1 MFPYLILGIALL
13 AGLLLAGRWFVSTD
27 PKTLIKALKWLLFGV
42 IGAVIVFFVVTGRL
56 AWALYALPALL
67 PWFVRARTAHR
78 AFKNFSRMYQAGAG
92 GGATGQTSD
101 VNTRFLRMTLDHDS
115 GAMSGE
121 VLEGAFAGRRV
132 ESLAVGELI
141 ELLRACWI
149 EDQQSA
155 QVLEAYLNRVHPDWR
170 RAADD
175 SASGAGA
182 SEGSRPP
189 GRGGA
194 MSRAEALDVLGLKQG
209 ATEAEIKEAH
219 HRLIAGLHPDHGGST
234 YLAAKINQAKDTLLR
249 P

>member
-1 MFPYLILGIALL
+1 VFPYLILGIALL

-67 PWFVRARTAHR
+67 PWFVRARGAHR
-78 AFKNFSRMYQAGAG
+78 AFKTFSRMHGAAG
-92 GGATGQTSD
+92 GDAATGQTSD
-101 VNTRFLRMTLDHDS
+101 VDTRFLRMTLDHDT

-121 VLEGAFAGRRV
+121 VKEGAFAGRRI
-132 ESLAVGELI
+132 ESLGVDELVQ
-141 ELLRACWI
+141 LLRACWT

-170 RAADD
+170 ERARAGTGNG
-175 SASGAGA
+175 GAGA
-182 SEGSRPP
+182 GAAA
-189 GRGGA
+189 RGGA
-194 MSRAEALDVLGLKQG
+194 MSRAEALDVLGLNDG
-209 ATEAEIKEAH
+209 ATEAEIKDAH

-234 YLAAKINQAKDTLLR
+234 YLAAKINQARDVLLG